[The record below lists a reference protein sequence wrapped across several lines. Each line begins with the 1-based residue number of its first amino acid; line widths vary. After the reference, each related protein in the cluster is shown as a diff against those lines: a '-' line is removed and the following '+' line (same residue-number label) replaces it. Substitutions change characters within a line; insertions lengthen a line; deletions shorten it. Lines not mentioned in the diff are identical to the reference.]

1 MKNITV
7 LPGSRNSMVILAKIH
22 VFMLG
27 VVLLLSPLGCQPE
40 SAPIAVPVTDKK
52 VPQTE
57 ETVATDK
64 RHEPVG
70 SFSLTMVPSQI
81 TTSTTQVKLDV
92 QGCRPENLAAI
103 EWLLNGQVVGE
114 NPSLP
119 LAELR
124 PAPETEL
131 TVRAR
136 CGEQNAF
143 DQLIINNS
151 PPLIEKVE
159 LGASLVAAGVGLEL
173 IPTTRDNEGDPVD
186 YQVLWRIDSQPLSEP
201 RGLILPGEL
210 IKTGALIEALVTP
223 IDPFGAG
230 QIYGVRPFRVPDQ
243 PPWFVSSPP
252 EQFTR
257 PEYTYQVVAQDAE
270 NQPLEYSLVEGP
282 EGMAI
287 SPTSGLLTWPIP
299 PNANGEF
306 PVIIAVADIQG
317 QKTHQK
323 FTLVLPANTAP

>member
-1 MKNITV
+1 MKNITG
-7 LPGSRNSMVILAKIH
+7 LPGGRNHIAILAKIQ
-22 VFMLG
+22 VFILG
-27 VVLLLSPLGCQPE
+27 LVLLSTLGCQRE
-40 SAPIAVPVTDKK
+40 SSPVAAPAADKK
-52 VPQTE
+52 VRQTE
-57 ETVATDK
+57 ETIEMGKKFDPK
-64 RHEPVG
+64 G
-70 SFSLTMVPSQI
+70 SFSLTMVPSRI

-103 EWLLNGQVVGE
+103 EWLLNGQVIGE

-131 TVRAR
+131 TVRAQCR
-136 CGEQNAF
+136 EQNAVA
-143 DQLIINNS
+143 QLVINNS

-159 LGASLVAAGVGLEL
+159 LASNLVAAGVDLEL
-173 IPTTRDNEGDPVD
+173 IPTTSDNEGDPVD
-186 YQVLWRIDSQPLSEP
+186 YQVLWRIDGQPLSEP
-201 RGLILPGEL
+201 RGLILPGEI

-223 IDPFGAG
+223 IDPFGVG

-243 PPWFVSSPP
+243 PPRFVSSPP

-257 PEYTYQVVAQDAE
+257 PEYTYQVVARDAE
-270 NQPLEYSLVEGP
+270 NQPLEYSLVKGP
-282 EGMAI
+282 EGMTI

-306 PVIIAVADIQG
+306 PVIIAVADVQG

-323 FTLVLPANTAP
+323 FTLVLPVNTAP